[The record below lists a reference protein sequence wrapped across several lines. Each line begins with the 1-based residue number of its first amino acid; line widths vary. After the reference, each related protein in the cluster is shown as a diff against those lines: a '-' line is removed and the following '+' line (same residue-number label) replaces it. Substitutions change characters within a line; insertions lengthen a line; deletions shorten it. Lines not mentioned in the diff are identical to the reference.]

1 MSIERTSIFRSL
13 LSVVG
18 GHLGNI
24 MDSIARDTLLSEQ
37 QTALA
42 ENRLTLKRKQTYLKV
57 LTRDYISV
65 YCVDLLR
72 DSIEI
77 LKLSPTAN
85 VDSILDRER
94 STDAGLPPYTP
105 PVLPQLSLR
114 QRGRG
119 ARMQAL
125 PREPDARAARP

>member
-94 STDAGLPPYTP
+94 STDAGYRHILHLYAAAFSPT
-105 PVLPQLSLR
+105 
-114 QRGRG
+114 
-119 ARMQAL
+119 
-125 PREPDARAARP
+125 ARPRSSNASSPPRT